1 MTTPLIAAS
10 FCVLTVA
17 FFVVVAVKFL
27 SPPLPRCWDEQN
39 TELED
44 VFNGIRFDCDFWESK
59 YKVDGAEIEEFGWSD
74 WRIVQTWCGH
84 ACAYEENEA
93 LYKAAKKKASG
104 GAMESTVFSFA
115 LLCLA
120 SAAFY
125 HFNLFPNAFL
135 VKHLNYLLP
144 AVSLAA
150 IAFSLGKAIDG
161 KYTIG
166 YITRDGDWFTLG
178 SMASSWEFHE
188 EAYNSVYNV
197 LCIDKEK
204 YPPIFFFAME
214 AREAWFLQAVK
225 QIESKKKIETV
236 TLVSVTVG
244 VVLFFLALFVA
255 ASALR

>member
-1 MTTPLIAAS
+1 MPTSLIVAS
-10 FCVLTVA
+10 FCVLTVS
-17 FFVVVAVKFL
+17 FFVVVAVQFL
-27 SPPLPRCWDEQN
+27 SPPVPRCWDEQN
-39 TELED
+39 TESAD
-44 VFNGIRFDCDFWESK
+44 VFNGIRFNCDFWESK

-84 ACAYEENEA
+84 AYAYKENEA
-93 LYKAAKKKASG
+93 LYKAAKKEASR

-125 HFNLFPNAFL
+125 HFNLFPNIFL

-150 IAFSLGKAIDG
+150 IAFLLGKAIDG

-166 YITRDGDWFTLG
+166 HTTRDGDWFTLS
-178 SMASSWEFHE
+178 SMASSLEFHE

-214 AREAWFLQAVK
+214 AREVWFFRAVK
-225 QIESKKKIETV
+225 QIESKKRSKP
-236 TLVSVTVG
+236 LR
-244 VVLFFLALFVA
+244 LFL
-255 ASALR
+255 